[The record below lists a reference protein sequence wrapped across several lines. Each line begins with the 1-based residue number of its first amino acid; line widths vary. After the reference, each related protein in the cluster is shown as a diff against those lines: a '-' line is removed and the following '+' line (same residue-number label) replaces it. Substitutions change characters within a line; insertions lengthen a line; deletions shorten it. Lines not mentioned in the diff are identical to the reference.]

1 MVFPVRILAITRPPE
16 QKMRYPIARSL
27 SSDKI
32 GTNVVF
38 GAENF
43 GLESYRL
50 YLSYSE
56 YTQGKRGY
64 FDSANQKRDICWQ
77 AHKNLEN

>member
-1 MVFPVRILAITRPPE
+1 MLRPPE

-32 GTNVVF
+32 GTKIVF

-43 GLESYRL
+43 G
-50 YLSYSE
+50 SE
-56 YTQGKRGY
+56 IFLLPSLGGAVSGGQELKIQTL
-64 FDSANQKRDICWQ
+64 
-77 AHKNLEN
+77 KNKIS